1 MSCIKCYTL
10 SEVIIL
16 KKIVKDKK
24 KLKTYSFKEL
34 DSMALAQISGGRKKH
49 KCRVYNNG
57 MPTGIYRWC

>member
-1 MSCIKCYTL
+1 
-10 SEVIIL
+10 VIVL

-49 KCRVYNNG
+49 RCQVYNNG